1 MVTFDGEYTV
11 IVHFEADEQAALESG
26 GINIES
32 LKRNAVQ
39 LPDWILS
46 AISES
51 IELEDNDSCTVIPV
65 EQKLM
70 IDDKEIILDKTAE
83 EYDVKLNDGT
93 YQEAKEENK
102 E

>member
-11 IVHFEADEQAALESG
+11 IVHFEADEQAALEKG

-32 LKRNAVQ
+32 LKKNAVQ
-39 LPDWILS
+39 FPDWLLS

-70 IDDKEIILDKTAE
+70 IDNKEIVLDTTTE
-83 EYDVKLNDGT
+83 DYDVKLNDGT